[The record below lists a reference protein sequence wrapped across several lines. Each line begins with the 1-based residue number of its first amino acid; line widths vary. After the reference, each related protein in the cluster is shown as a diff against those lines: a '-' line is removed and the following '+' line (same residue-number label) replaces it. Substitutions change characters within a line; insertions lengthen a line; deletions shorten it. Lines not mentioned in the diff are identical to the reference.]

1 MTVRWS
7 TLTIG
12 SLFGASLTPA
22 LAAAPDVLRDVDG
35 RVGPVVARR
44 RRARTSRKAG
54 SRRLSTNSARPFA
67 SRHPMTAHATRL
79 EGSLSTSGVIVT
91 QGVPAASGYS
101 GLVLDYKNALAKY
114 DPGEAPDYTSLEG
127 CIAATIL
134 IQAPKQTNP
143 PIPNGWSTRSNRCA
157 ASISARHSHSD
168 AQSTRPLTRSGTLR
182 ATRTAR
188 TSQSNLSRLSFKEN
202 NWLKTTH

>member
-7 TLTIG
+7 TLMIG
-12 SLFGASLTPA
+12 SLFGASLTSA
-22 LAAAPDVLRDVDG
+22 LAAAPDVLRDVGG
-35 RVGPVVARR
+35 RVGAVVARH

-67 SRHPMTAHATRL
+67 SPHPMTANATRL

-91 QGVPAASGYS
+91 QGVPAVSGYS
-101 GLVLDYKNALAKY
+101 GRVLDYKNALAKY
-114 DPGEAPDYTSLEG
+114 EPGEAPDYTSTEG

-143 PIPNGWSTRSNRCA
+143 PIPSGWSTRWNRCA
-157 ASISARHSHSD
+157 ASISASARHSHLS
-168 AQSTRPLTRSGTLR
+168 AQDLGHR
-182 ATRTAR
+182 ARRERHVPANRT
-188 TSQSNLSRLSFKEN
+188 
-202 NWLKTTH
+202 